1 MTTENRQYQ
10 EVTVVLID
18 DDDVDAMGIAR
29 ALKKLKILNPLV
41 RARDGLEG
49 LELLRGSQAVKR
61 PYIILLDINMPRMN
75 GLEMLD
81 ELRNDEALA
90 NAVVFILTTSK
101 DDEDK
106 TAAYRQHV
114 AGYIVKS
121 EVENGFLEMVSM
133 LDHYWRV
140 VELPVH

>member
-101 DDEDK
+101 ADEDK